1 VPDTDMRVRFAPSPT
16 GPIHVGN
23 AHTMLFNWL
32 WCRHR
37 GGTFV
42 LRFEDTDPGRSRP
55 EWERVVLDEMRW
67 LGLDWDEGP
76 DVGGP
81 CSPYRQTGRLDLY
94 RAQLDLLRAR
104 GAVYPC
110 YCTPAELEAERRLA
124 DQRKEPYRYSRR
136 CLTLLPADRAALE
149 AAGARPI
156 WRLRVPDGETVEYE
170 DLIRGPIA
178 FQTDLIGDPVL
189 VRASGAP
196 LYNFAVVVDD
206 VTMGI
211 TDVVRGEGHISN
223 TPVQLLIYRALG
235 AEPPRLAHVSH
246 LLTPSRGK
254 IAKRKGE
261 LSVGEFRERG
271 VLPEALFNY
280 LALLGWSPPAGAG
293 ELMTKEEIVAFFD
306 LRDVGRS
313 AAVFDEE
320 KLAWIN
326 GAYLRRKTTQEFA
339 ELAGPFVVA
348 AGLTGAEELRRRWDW
363 FVRFAALVQERVQ
376 LLAEVA
382 EYAEPFFVDALRYEP
397 GDVGRFLTPAVDPF
411 LDRVAAALGPVAWE
425 PAAIEATIRSMIAEL
440 GLPARAALQALR
452 VAVSGRGIS
461 PPLFEM
467 IELVGRERSIDRVRG
482 RPRAAA
488 QVRDRS
494 T

>member
-1 VPDTDMRVRFAPSPT
+1 VPETAMRVRFAPSPT

-42 LRFEDTDPGRSRP
+42 LRFEDTDPERSRP
-55 EWERVVLDEMRW
+55 EWERVVVEEMRW

-81 CSPYRQTGRLDLY
+81 YAPYRQTGRLDLY
-94 RAQLDLLRAR
+94 REHLELLKAR

-110 YCTPAELEAERRLA
+110 YCTPAELESERRLA
-124 DQRKEPYRYSRR
+124 EQRKEPYRYSRR
-136 CLTLLPADRAALE
+136 CLALSPADRAAKE
-149 AAGARPI
+149 AAGARPV

-206 VTMGI
+206 VTMEI

-280 LALLGWSPPAGAG
+280 LALLGWSPPAGSG
-293 ELMTKEEIVAFFD
+293 ELMSREEIVAPFD
-306 LRDVGRS
+306 IRDVGRS
-313 AAVFDEE
+313 AAVFDDE
-320 KLAWIN
+320 KLAWLN
-326 GAYLRRKTTQEFA
+326 GAYLRRKTTEEFA
-339 ELAGPFVVA
+339 ELAAPFVVA
-348 AGLTGAEELRRRWDW
+348 RGLATADGLRERWGW

-376 LLAEVA
+376 LLGEVA
-382 EYAEPFFVDALRYEP
+382 EYAEPFFADELRRDQA
-397 GDVGRFLTPAVDPF
+397 DVARFLTPAVDPF
-411 LDRVAAALGPVAWE
+411 LDRVAAALGAVGWTHDE
-425 PAAIEATIRSMIAEL
+425 IETTIRDLIAEL
-440 GLPARAALQALR
+440 GLPTRAALQALR
-452 VAVSGRGIS
+452 VAVSGRSVS

-482 RPRAAA
+482 RLGHP
-488 QVRDRS
+488 
-494 T
+494 